1 MSFSCPLCHQPLSR
15 EKNSYICPQR
25 HQFDMAKEGYVNL
38 LPVQHKRSRDP
49 GDSAEM
55 MQARRAFL
63 DAGHYQPLRDAIV
76 AQLRERL
83 DDKATAVLDIG
94 CGEGYYT
101 HAFADALPEITTFGL
116 DVSKVAI
123 KAAAKRYPQ
132 VTFCVASSHRL
143 PFSDTSMDAI
153 IRIYAPCKAEELARV
168 VKPGG
173 WVITATPGPR
183 HLMELKGLIYNEVH
197 LHAPHAEQLEGF
209 TLQQSAELCY
219 PMRLRGDEAV
229 ALLQMTPF
237 AWRAKGNP
245 LIYFAVA
252 TVLELV
258 FGILASIITMWFS
271 RHREFHADAGSAK
284 LVGREKMIAALQ
296 RLKTSY
302 EPQEATSMMALCI
315 NGKSKSLSELFM
327 THPPLDKRIEAL
339 RTGEYLK

>member
-1 MSFSCPLCHQPLSR
+1 MPDIISR
-15 EKNSYICPQR
+15 C
-25 HQFDMAKEGYVNL
+25 V
-38 LPVQHKRSRDP
+38 
-49 GDSAEM
+49 
-55 MQARRAFL
+55 MQL
-63 DAGHYQPLRDAIV
+63 V

-83 DDKATAVLDIG
+83 DEKATAVLDIG

-153 IRIYAPCKAEELARV
+153 IRIYAPCKAEELVRV

-197 LHAPHAEQLEGF
+197 LHAPHAEQLKGF
-209 TLQQSAELCY
+209 TLQQSDELCY
-219 PMRLRGDEAV
+219 LMRLRGDEAV

-237 AWRAKGNP
+237 AWRAKP
-245 LIYFAVA
+245 EVWQALAA
-252 TVLELV
+252 KEV
-258 FGILASIITMWFS
+258 FDCQTDFNIHLW
-271 RHREFHADAGSAK
+271 
-284 LVGREKMIAALQ
+284 Q
-296 RLKTSY
+296 RSY
-302 EPQEATSMMALCI
+302 
-315 NGKSKSLSELFM
+315 
-327 THPPLDKRIEAL
+327 
-339 RTGEYLK
+339 